1 MSMIR
6 NSSTANLQRS
16 IVRYSA
22 LGMVLI
28 SIIVAAVSVVPL
40 YYNLRHTKEEDLA
53 LVVRMRTIAIE
64 EYLTRACDIASQIT
78 SRTQI
83 RKALEAYNQ
92 GDMRLDELETFTT
105 PKLAD
110 ALDISPDVVGI
121 VRLDQDGQPVT
132 QVGRAIPPE
141 LQPHPERDSATTI
154 HDPVTIDGQRYLIVS
169 APIRNDVTSVGTDI
183 VLFDLSRLESIVNEP
198 AGLGQTGS
206 MLLGRITG
214 GHISLVCTECIRND
228 NLTNPI
234 SLDSP
239 LGQAFQYAL
248 NQQTGLV
255 STPGDANPARVMAY
269 GPIPDSPWA
278 IVVTMNAHEMYG
290 LANRQIIILVSL
302 IGGLLGLGIIGT
314 LRLVQPLTGKLVLH
328 SDELEREV
336 QEKTA
341 TLQTELHERI
351 RAETALRTVNRA
363 LETLSE
369 CNQALVRATN
379 EMTLLQQTCD
389 ILVMVGGY
397 RMVWVGFTQPDRS
410 AVTPM
415 AWAGHENGYLT
426 SIQLTGDASHPIP
439 QPIGMA
445 LREHYPWIVQDIA
458 NDPDGAP
465 WRAPALER
473 GYAAMIAL
481 PLGTDGETIGILT
494 IYAGVTHAF
503 GTEEVKL
510 LLELAGDIGYGL
522 ATLRTRIERQ
532 GALEALAHLRQRNNL
547 ILQAAGEGIY
557 GLDIAGNI
565 TFANPAALR
574 MVGYTEEELIGRP
587 HQRLMHPTAND
598 KSPVV
603 RNGREQQPIHDSF
616 HRTDDEMFWRKDGTP
631 FPVEYISTPMF
642 SDGNLVGVV
651 VSFQD
656 ISERKRAEEQLRH
669 QALHDALT
677 GLPNRTRFLE
687 LLTHTMKYAQRRSSY
702 PFAVLFLDLDNFKMV
717 NDSLGHVDGDQF
729 LITIAQRIATCLRTS
744 DTIARFGGDE
754 FAILLHNVRNRQD
767 ATTVVEKIQRDLAR
781 PIYLN
786 GHEVITSASI
796 GIALSS
802 NNYDHPADLLRDA
815 DTALHQAKAQGRNRY
830 TIFDAT
836 MRAHVLEQ
844 LHLEAALRRAIE
856 REELR
861 LHYQPIIALDTC
873 TIVGFE
879 ALLRWQHPQRGLL
892 PPSEFLRIAEEAGL
906 MVQIGWW
913 IVHEACRQLHAWHTQ
928 FPDLRPLSVSVNLSG
943 SELTRSDVVER
954 IRQTLEDTG
963 MDAHSLKLEIT
974 ENVMMDHAETTI
986 ATLEQ
991 LRDLGIQLCI
1001 DDFGTGY
1008 SSLRYLHRFP
1018 IKILKI
1024 DRSFVSNLNN
1034 DIESAIITQSIVMLS
1049 HTLGL
1054 EIVAEGIETDEQL
1067 AYLQELHCEYG
1078 QGYRFACALD
1088 SDAIEALLRTTA
1100 EQQTS
1105 CRLLPELVA
1114 VDH

>member
-6 NSSTANLQRS
+6 NSFTTNLQRS

-22 LGMVLI
+22 LGIVII

-40 YYNLRHTKEEDLA
+40 YYNLRHAKEADLA

-83 RKALEAYNQ
+83 REALEAYNQ
-92 GDMRLDELETFTT
+92 GDMRLDELETFTR

-121 VRLDQDGQPVT
+121 LRLDQKGQPVT
-132 QVGRAIPPE
+132 HVGRALPPE
-141 LQPHPERDSATTI
+141 LQPHSALDSATTI
-154 HDPVTIDGQRYLIVS
+154 HHPVTIDGQRYLLVS
-169 APIRNDVTSVGTDI
+169 APIRNDVAPVGTDI
-183 VLFDLSRLESIVNEP
+183 VLFDLSRLESIVHDP

-206 MLLGRITG
+206 MLLGRVVD
-214 GHISLVCTECIRND
+214 GHISLVCTECVRND
-228 NLTNPI
+228 NPTSPI
-234 SLDSP
+234 TLDSP
-239 LGQAFQYAL
+239 LGQAFQHAL
-248 NQQTGLV
+248 DQQTGLLT
-255 STPGDANPARVMAY
+255 SPGGTDPARVMAY
-269 GPIPDSPWA
+269 GPVPDNPWA

-290 LANRQIIILVSL
+290 LANRQIILLVSL
-302 IGGLLGLGIIGT
+302 IGMLLGLGIIGT

-341 TLQTELHERI
+341 TLQMELHERI

-369 CNQALVRATN
+369 CNQALVRATD

-389 ILVMVGGY
+389 ILVTVGGY
-397 RMVWVGFTQPDRS
+397 RMAWVSFTHPDGDS
-410 AVTPM
+410 AIIPM
-415 AWAGHENGYLT
+415 AWAGHEEGYLT
-426 SIQLTGDASHPIP
+426 RTPRAGDASQPSP
-439 QPIGMA
+439 QATDMV
-445 LREHYPWIVQDIA
+445 LREHRPWIVQDIA
-458 NDPDGAP
+458 NDPAGTP
-465 WRAPALER
+465 WRTPALER
-473 GYAAMIAL
+473 GYAAMIIL
-481 PLGTDGETIGILT
+481 PLGTDGETSGILT
-494 IYAGVTHAF
+494 IYAKTPHAF

-532 GALEALAHLRQRNNL
+532 DALEALAHLRQRNNL

-574 MVGYTEEELIGRP
+574 MVGYTEAELIGQP
-587 HQRLMHPTAND
+587 HHRLMHPTTTGNRHAD
-598 KSPVV
+598 Q
-603 RNGREQQPIHDSF
+603 NGYEQQQHIRGSF
-616 HRTDDEMFWRKDGTP
+616 HRTDDEMFWHKDGTP

-656 ISERKRAEEQLRH
+656 ISERKRAAEQLRH

-677 GLPNRTRFLE
+677 GLPNRARFLE
-687 LLTHTMKYAQRRSSY
+687 LLTHTMKYARRRGSY

-717 NDSLGHVDGDQF
+717 NDSLGHLDGDQF
-729 LITIAQRIATCLRTS
+729 LITIAQRIATCLRAS

-781 PIYLN
+781 PIHLN
-786 GHEVITSASI
+786 GHEVTTSASI

-913 IVHEACRQLHAWHTQ
+913 IVHEACRQLQAWHTQ
-928 FPDLRPLSVSVNLSG
+928 FPNLRPLSVSVNLSG

-963 MDAHSLKLEIT
+963 LDAHSLKLEIT

-986 ATLEQ
+986 ATLEA

-1024 DRSFVSNLNN
+1024 DRSFISNLNN

-1078 QGYRFACALD
+1078 QGYRFARALA
-1088 SDAIEALLRTTA
+1088 SNAIEALLRTTA
-1100 EQQTS
+1100 AQQTS

-1114 VDH
+1114 S

>member
-6 NSSTANLQRS
+6 NSFTTNLQRS

-22 LGMVLI
+22 LGIVII

-40 YYNLRHTKEEDLA
+40 YYNLRQAKEADLA
-53 LVVRMRTIAIE
+53 LIIRMRTIAIE
-64 EYLTRACDIASQIT
+64 EYLTRAYDIASQIT

-83 RKALEAYNQ
+83 RKAIEAYNQ

-121 VRLDQDGQPVT
+121 LRLDQDGQPVT
-132 QVGRAIPPE
+132 QVGHAIPPE
-141 LQPHPERDSATTI
+141 LQPHPDLDSTTTI
-154 HDPVTIDGQRYLIVS
+154 HDPVIIDGKSYLIIS
-169 APIRNDVTSVGTDI
+169 APIRNDVAPVGTDI
-183 VLFDLSRLESIVNEP
+183 VLFDLSRLESIVHDP

-206 MLLGRITG
+206 MLLGRVVD

-228 NLTNPI
+228 NITNPI
-234 SLDSP
+234 PLDSP
-239 LGQAFQYAL
+239 LGQAFQHAL
-248 NQQTGLV
+248 DQQTGLLT
-255 STPGDANPARVMAY
+255 SAGGADPARVMAY
-269 GPIPDSPWA
+269 GPVPDSPWA

-290 LANRQIIILVSL
+290 LANRQIILLVSL
-302 IGGLLGLGIIGT
+302 IGMLLGLGIIGT

-328 SDELEREV
+328 SDKLEREV

-341 TLQTELHERI
+341 TLQMELHERI

-369 CNQALVRATN
+369 CNQALVRATD

-389 ILVMVGGY
+389 ILVTVGGY
-397 RMVWVGFTQPDRS
+397 RMAWVGFTQPDRDS
-410 AVTPM
+410 AVILM
-415 AWAGHENGYLT
+415 AWAGHEEGYLT
-426 SIQLTGDASHPIP
+426 STQRAGDASHPNP

-445 LREHYPWIVQDIA
+445 LRENCPWIVQDIA
-458 NDPDGAP
+458 NDPAGTP

-473 GYAAMIAL
+473 GYAAMIIL
-481 PLGTDGETIGILT
+481 PLSTDGEAIGILT
-494 IYAGVTHAF
+494 IYAETTHAF

-510 LLELAGDIGYGL
+510 LQELAGDIGYGL
-522 ATLRTRIERQ
+522 AMLRTRIERQ

-557 GLDIAGNI
+557 GLNIAGNI

-587 HQRLMHPTAND
+587 HHRLMHPTTND
-598 KSPVV
+598 
-603 RNGREQQPIHDSF
+603 NHHAGRHAYEEQQRIRDSF

-687 LLTHTMKYAQRRSSY
+687 LLTHTMKYARRRASY

-717 NDSLGHVDGDQF
+717 NDSLGHLDGDQF
-729 LITIAQRIATCLRTS
+729 LITIAQRIATCLRAS

-781 PIYLN
+781 PIHLN
-786 GHEVITSASI
+786 GHEVTTSASI

-802 NNYDHPADLLRDA
+802 NNYDHPAELLRDA

-836 MRAHVLEQ
+836 MRAQVLEQ

-861 LHYQPIIALDTC
+861 LHYQPIIALNTC

-913 IVHEACRQLHAWHTQ
+913 IVHAACRQLRAWHTQ

-963 MDAHSLKLEIT
+963 LDAHSLKLEIT

-986 ATLEQ
+986 ATLEA

-1018 IKILKI
+1018 IRILKI

-1054 EIVAEGIETDEQL
+1054 EIVAEGIETDAQL

-1078 QGYRFACALD
+1078 QGYRFARALA

-1100 EQQTS
+1100 AQQTS

-1114 VDH
+1114 S

>member
-1 MSMIR
+1 MIR
-6 NSSTANLQRS
+6 NSFTTNLQRS

-22 LGMVLI
+22 LGIVII

-40 YYNLRHTKEEDLA
+40 YYNLRQAKEADLA

-92 GDMRLDELETFTT
+92 GELDLDELETFTQ

-110 ALDISPDVVGI
+110 ALNISPDVVGI
-121 VRLDQDGQPVT
+121 LRLDPDGQLVT
-132 QVGRAIPPE
+132 QVGRVIPPD
-141 LQPHPERDSATTI
+141 LQPQPDLDSETTI

-169 APIRNDVTSVGTDI
+169 APIRNDVALVGTDI
-183 VLFDLSRLESIVNEP
+183 VLFDLSRLESIVHDP
-198 AGLGQTGS
+198 AGLGQTGN
-206 MLLGRITG
+206 MLLGRVTD
-214 GHISLVCTECIRND
+214 GHISLVCTDCIRND
-228 NLTNPI
+228 NITNPI
-234 SLDSP
+234 DLDSP
-239 LGQAFQYAL
+239 LGQAFQHAL
-248 NQQTGLV
+248 DQQTGLLT
-255 STPGDANPARVMAY
+255 SPGGADPARVMVY
-269 GPIPDSPWA
+269 GPVPDSPWA
-278 IVVTMNAHEMYG
+278 IVVTMHTREMYG
-290 LANRQIIILVSL
+290 LANRQIIILISL
-302 IGGLLGLGIIGT
+302 IGVLLGLGIIGT

-341 TLQTELHERI
+341 TLQMELHERI

-369 CNQALVRATN
+369 CNQALVRATD
-379 EMTLLQQTCD
+379 EMSLLQQTCD
-389 ILVMVGGY
+389 ILVTVGGY
-397 RMVWVGFTQPDRS
+397 RMAWVGFTQPDRDS
-410 AVTPM
+410 AIRPM
-415 AWAGHENGYLT
+415 AWAGHAEGYLT
-426 SIQLTGDASHPIP
+426 GTPHIGDASHPDQ
-439 QPIGMA
+439 QPIGIV
-445 LREHYPWIVQDIA
+445 LREHRPWIVQDIA
-458 NDPDGAP
+458 NDPAGTP
-465 WRAPALER
+465 WRAAALEC
-473 GYAAMIAL
+473 GYAAMIIL
-481 PLGTDGETIGILT
+481 PLDTDDTPIGILT
-494 IYAGVTHAF
+494 IYAETPYAF

-510 LLELAGDIGYGL
+510 LQELAGDIGYGL
-522 ATLRTRIERQ
+522 ASLRTRIERQ

-574 MVGYTEEELIGRP
+574 MVGYTEEELIGQP
-587 HQRLMHPTAND
+587 HHRLMHPTI
-598 KSPVV
+598 
-603 RNGREQQPIHDSF
+603 NGNHHASQNGYVQQPHIRDSF

-677 GLPNRTRFLE
+677 GLPNRVRFLE
-687 LLTHTMKYAQRRSSY
+687 LLTHTMKYAQRRGSY

-717 NDSLGHVDGDQF
+717 NDSLGHLDGDQF

-781 PIYLN
+781 PIHLN
-786 GHEVITSASI
+786 GHEVTTSASI

-844 LHLEAALRRAIE
+844 LHLEAAFRRAIE

-906 MVQIGWW
+906 MVQTGWW
-913 IVHEACRQLHAWHTQ
+913 IVHEACRQLQAWHTQ
-928 FPDLRPLSVSVNLSG
+928 FPNLRPLSVSVNLSG

-954 IRQTLEDTG
+954 IRQTLADTG
-963 MDAHSLKLEIT
+963 LDAHSLKLEIT

-986 ATLEQ
+986 ATLEA

-1024 DRSFVSNLNN
+1024 DRSFISNLNN

-1067 AYLQELHCEYG
+1067 TYLQELHCEYG
-1078 QGYRFACALD
+1078 QGYRFARALA
-1088 SDAIEALLRTTA
+1088 SDAVEALLRTTA
-1100 EQQTS
+1100 AQQTA

-1114 VDH
+1114 S